1 VYKVKD
7 NLDIYEENIDLEEQI
22 VEIRRKTLT
31 LTQIVEKLSFD
42 IKDLALRTQTIE
54 DVNYEIDFPTS
65 LKLLLEEQVIS
76 EQQDEPFR
84 PNYMPPLWI
93 ESLSI

>member
-1 VYKVKD
+1 MNKVKD

-31 LTQIVEKLSFD
+31 LTQIVEELRFD
-42 IKDLALRTQTIE
+42 IKDLASRAQTIE

-65 LKLLLEEQVIS
+65 LK
-76 EQQDEPFR
+76 
-84 PNYMPPLWI
+84 
-93 ESLSI
+93 

>member
-1 VYKVKD
+1 MNKVKD

-42 IKDLALRTQTIE
+42 IKDLTLRTQTIE

-65 LKLLLEEQVIS
+65 LK
-76 EQQDEPFR
+76 
-84 PNYMPPLWI
+84 
-93 ESLSI
+93 

>member
-1 VYKVKD
+1 MHKVKE

-42 IKDLALRTQTIE
+42 IKDLTLRTQTIE

-65 LKLLLEEQVIS
+65 LK
-76 EQQDEPFR
+76 
-84 PNYMPPLWI
+84 
-93 ESLSI
+93 